1 MSKKRLT
8 LKQKRFIA
16 HYVKDGNATRAVK
29 NAYPNVKSYGGM
41 RVMGAKLVTNA
52 NVQKKIEEVLKEAGL
67 TYELIVGEL
76 KKLIQDEDKTQ
87 KNRAIRTAAEIMGLI
102 GKSGVVASQVNI
114 GQGLIFTKQEEEEL
128 RQIRQKYGV

>member
-1 MSKKRLT
+1 MPKKRLT

-16 HYVKDGNATRAVK
+16 QYIKDGNATRAVRET
-29 NAYPNVKSYGGM
+29 YPNTKTEGAR
-41 RVMGAKLVTNA
+41 RVMGAKLVANA

-67 TYELIVGEL
+67 TSELIIGEL